1 MNQAIETIKTVLGD
15 LPPEWI
21 WLAMEGISGRMRHVR
36 RTFNSI
42 GQPRDRKPELGLFA
56 RRPRGSLAA
65 RPAGEYDPV
74 PGFRPWQTRLPMAK
88 GKKKLEVVH
97 LVCEETGD
105 MNYTLRRKTGGE
117 KLKVKKYSP
126 RLRKHTLHNEK
137 RK

>member
-1 MNQAIETIKTVLGD
+1 
-15 LPPEWI
+15 
-21 WLAMEGISGRMRHVR
+21 
-36 RTFNSI
+36 
-42 GQPRDRKPELGLFA
+42 
-56 RRPRGSLAA
+56 
-65 RPAGEYDPV
+65 
-74 PGFRPWQTRLPMAK
+74 MAK
-88 GKKKLEVVH
+88 GKRKLEVIH